1 MSDDS
6 ARFAAVEAGGTKFRA
21 AVVDSDMEVVDEV
34 RVATEDDPDVTLGNT
49 VSFFEEHDASVS
61 GLGIANFGPVDLR
74 RDRDSYGSVMQTPK
88 PGWSGVDVLGRL
100 RGALGVPTVIDTD
113 VGAAALA
120 EGTLGAGSG
129 CDVIVYVTV
138 GTGIG
143 AAALIDGE
151 VHHGHGHSEM
161 GHIPTTRRPGDTFPG
176 SCPFHGDCMEGMASG
191 AAVEKRSA
199 WAAED
204 PADRFE
210 AAYLAQLVRALTYIL
225 APDRIVFG
233 GGLFQ
238 DPDLLP
244 ALHEEVGRELAGYS
258 TNPELVADVA
268 SYVVEAHYGQ
278 DAGLIGAGLLA
289 RRAAEGRDGA

>member
-1 MSDDS
+1 MSDD
-6 ARFAAVEAGGTKFRA
+6 ATRYAAVEAGGTKFRA
-21 AVVDSDMEVVDEV
+21 AVLDGDMEILDEV
-34 RVATEDDPDVTLGNT
+34 RVATADDPDVTIGKT
-49 VSFFEEHDASVS
+49 VAFFEGYEGSVS

-74 RDRDSYGSVMQTPK
+74 RDRDSYGSVMETPK
-88 PGWSGVDVLGRL
+88 PGWSGVDVLGRM
-100 RGALGVPTVIDTD
+100 REALGVPTVIDTD

-129 CDVIVYVTV
+129 RDVIVYVTV

-143 AAALIDGE
+143 AAALIAGA

-161 GHIPTTRRPGDTFPG
+161 GHIPTARRPGDKFPG

-191 AAVEKRSA
+191 AAVEKRSER
-199 WAAED
+199 AAED

-238 DPDLLP
+238 NPDLLP
-244 ALHEEVGRELAGYS
+244 ALHEEARRELGGYS

-268 SYVVEAHYGQ
+268 SYVVKAHYGQ
-278 DAGLIGAGLLA
+278 DAGLIGAGLLGK
-289 RRAAEGRDGA
+289 RAAEQGS